1 MIVSEGGN
9 GEMKKRSI
17 NRDNYAIAGVIEA
30 LLIIALVVMIL
41 STIQLY
47 YIPQIME
54 EKESDH
60 MDEVL
65 NQFSHLKSVIE
76 VQSML
81 GVAESNQPISFSP
94 MSSPITMG
102 SEQLPY
108 FVTTGALGQVNIFD
122 KDYVESKIDILPK
135 SPDFLN
141 GIPLTSIRFLG
152 DNAYFVDQNY
162 ILEGGAII
170 LKQNNGESTKVTPP
184 INVQNY
190 TTSIKINYTLPLFTT
205 KPGKNIAGGS
215 EITFIRTNYT
225 RYYSHSDTSVSW
237 LYIYT
242 DYIQAWTQLLINNDK
257 GLLWE
262 YYSNGYINVTYDNPN
277 SPTRIEIT
285 PGTKNLDVELTI
297 VEIGVQIGPGFVI
310 SD

>member
-1 MIVSEGGN
+1 MIVSEGES
-9 GEMKKRSI
+9 GEMKKITI
-17 NRDNYAIAGVIEA
+17 NRNNYAIAGVIEA

-47 YIPQIME
+47 YVPQIME

-65 NQFSHLKSVIE
+65 NQFSNLKSVIE

-81 GVAESNQPISFSP
+81 GVAEGDQPIAYSP

-108 FVTTGALGQVNIFD
+108 FVTTGALGQINIFD
-122 KDYVESKIDILPK
+122 KDHVESKIDVLPK
-135 SPDFLN
+135 CPDFLN
-141 GIPLTSIRFLG
+141 GIPLTSIRFIG
-152 DNAYFVDQNY
+152 DNAYFVDQTY

-170 LKQNNGESTKVTPP
+170 LKQINGESTKVIAP
-184 INVQNY
+184 IYAQNY
-190 TTSIKINYTLPLFTT
+190 TTSIKINYTIPLFAG

-215 EITFIRTNYT
+215 DITFIRTNYT

-242 DYIQAWTQLLINNDK
+242 DYIQAWYQSLINNDK

-297 VEIGVQIGPGFVI
+297 VELGAQIGPGFVI

>member
-1 MIVSEGGN
+1 LIVIGGS
-9 GEMKKRSI
+9 GEMKKRI
-17 NRDNYAIAGVIEA
+17 IVKNNYALAGVIEA

-47 YIPQIME
+47 YVPQIME

-65 NQFSHLKSVIE
+65 NQFSNLKSVIE

-81 GVAESNQPISFSP
+81 GVAEGDQPIAYSP

-108 FVTTGALGQVNIFD
+108 FVTTGALGQINIFD
-122 KDYVESKIDILPK
+122 KDYVESKIDLLTK
-135 SPDFLN
+135 CPDFLN
-141 GIPLTSIRFLG
+141 GIPLTSIRFIG
-152 DNAYFVDQNY
+152 DNAYFVDQTY

-170 LKQNNGESTKVTPP
+170 LKQNNGETTKVTPP
-184 INVQNY
+184 INAQNY
-190 TTSIKINYTLPLFTT
+190 TTSIKINYTIPLFTS
-205 KPGKNIAGGS
+205 KPGKNITGGN

-225 RYYSHSDTSVSW
+225 RYYSHSDTGVSW

-242 DYIQAWTQLLINNDK
+242 DYIEAWTKSLINNNQ

-262 YYSNGYINVTYDNPN
+262 YYNNGYINVTYDDPV

-285 PGTKNLDVELTI
+285 PGTKDLDVELII
-297 VEIGVQIGPGFVI
+297 VEIGAQIGPGF
-310 SD
+310 SL

>member
-1 MIVSEGGN
+1 
-9 GEMKKRSI
+9 MKKRNI
-17 NRDNYAIAGVIEA
+17 VKNNYALAGVIEA

-47 YIPQIME
+47 YVPQIMK

-65 NQFSHLKSVIE
+65 NQFSNLKSVIE

-81 GVAESNQPISFSP
+81 GVAEGDQPIAYSP

-122 KDYVESKIDILPK
+122 KDYVESKIDLLPK
-135 SPDFLN
+135 CPDFLD
-141 GIPLTSIRFLG
+141 GIPLTSIRFIG
-152 DNAYFVDQNY
+152 DNAYFVDQTY

-170 LKQNNGESTKVTPP
+170 LKQSNGETTKVTPP
-184 INVQNY
+184 MNVQNY
-190 TTSIKINYTLPLFTT
+190 TTSIKINYTIPLFTS
-205 KPGKNIAGGS
+205 KPAKNITGGND
-215 EITFIRTNYT
+215 ITFVRTNYT
-225 RYYSHSDTSVSW
+225 RYYSYSDTGVSW

-242 DYIQAWTQLLINNDK
+242 DYIEAWKKSLINNNQ

-262 YYSNGYINVTYDNPN
+262 YYNNGYINVTYDKPL

-285 PGTKNLDVELTI
+285 PGTKNLDVELII
-297 VEIGVQIGPGFVI
+297 VEIGAQIGPGF
-310 SD
+310 SL